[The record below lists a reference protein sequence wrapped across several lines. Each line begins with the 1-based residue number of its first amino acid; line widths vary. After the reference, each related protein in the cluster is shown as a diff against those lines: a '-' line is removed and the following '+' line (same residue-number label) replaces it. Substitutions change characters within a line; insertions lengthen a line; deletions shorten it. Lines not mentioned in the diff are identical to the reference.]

1 MDREELM
8 DLLRSGPTLIRMN
21 DGREYLVENLEWVTV
36 STMAAHVLRRGE
48 DGKLRAVIL
57 PLVTMTSAENVEL
70 ADG

>member
-36 STMAAHVLRRGE
+36 STMAAHVLRRSD